1 MTVTTTTSLSSNL
14 VAVEP
19 GAAIREDTPPGSVIQ
34 YSDYELDMSSPYAGG
49 VAWIEGEFVAAEDA
63 RISIFDTG
71 FGHSDVTYTV
81 AHVWHGNIFRLG
93 DHIDRLLDGARKL
106 RLDAGMSKEE
116 IAEITRKC
124 VSMSQLRESFV
135 NLTITRGYGKKKGE
149 KDLSKLTHQVYIYA
163 IPYLWAFPPAEQIFG
178 TTAIVPRH
186 VRRAGRNTVDPT
198 IKNYQWGDLTAASFG
213 AEDRGARTAILMDSD
228 NCVAEGPGF
237 NVVIVKDGKLASPS
251 RNALPGITRKT
262 VFEIADAMGIEATLR
277 DVTSHELYDADELM
291 AVTTAGGVTPINSLD
306 GEPVGNGE
314 PGPLT
319 VAIRDRF
326 WALMDEPSA
335 LIEPIQ
341 Y

>member
-1 MTVTTTTSLSSNL
+1 MTATTTSLSSNL

-34 YSDYELDMSSPYAGG
+34 YSDYELDTSSPFAGG
-49 VAWIEGEFVAAEDA
+49 VAWIEGEFIPAEDA

-81 AHVWHGNIFRLG
+81 AHVWHGNIFRLD

-106 RLDAGMSKEE
+106 RLDAGMSQGGAGGDHQEVRVDVPAARILRQPHHHPRIRKEE
-116 IAEITRKC
+116 GREGFLQAHPSG
-124 VSMSQLRESFV
+124 VHLRHPV
-135 NLTITRGYGKKKGE
+135 PVG
-149 KDLSKLTHQVYIYA
+149 
-163 IPYLWAFPPAEQIFG
+163 IPAAEQIFG

-198 IKNYQWGDLTAASFG
+198 IKNYQWGDLTAASFE
-213 AEDRGARTAILMDSD
+213 AKDRGARTAILMDSD

-262 VFEIADAMGIEATLR
+262 VYEIADAMGIEATLR

-306 GEPVGNGE
+306 GEPIGNGE

-326 WALMDEPSA
+326 WALMDEPSP
-335 LIEPIQ
+335 LIEAIQ